1 MVLAL
6 PLQFSQ
12 GMGPRKFILG
22 KLIEIS
28 FALVA
33 VGKPDRFALEVSNG
47 PLSFKSNLAIFEFGI
62 LKPNVKLLAVENDLF
77 FSSRRRHT
85 R

>member
-6 PLQFSQ
+6 PLHFLQ
-12 GMGPRKFILG
+12 GIGPKISTLG

-47 PLSFKSNLAIFEFGI
+47 PLSFKNKKQNITWTQKVGSNKKKKSNCQDINL
-62 LKPNVKLLAVENDLF
+62 
-77 FSSRRRHT
+77 
-85 R
+85 